1 MKLFRIFGRSIR
13 DAFKSVIRNFSL
25 SIASISCISITL
37 IIVAVSIIA
46 SWNVKNFTTLIEKD
60 ITIVAF
66 LNRDIKE
73 EGLKTFEQELSRID
87 NIASSKFKSKEETK
101 KEMMKESS
109 LFENTMGAWTEEE
122 NPLKDSY
129 LIKVKNI
136 ENIKKTASEIKD
148 LENVE
153 VVDYGEGMVE
163 KLVSAFSLIEKVS
176 IFLVV
181 VLVVV
186 TIFLIVNTIKLTIF
200 SRKREIS
207 IMRLVGASNFSIKN
221 PFVIEGM
228 ILGAFGSIIPIIV
241 VIYGY
246 LGIYN
251 HFEGQLFS
259 PLIRLIEPTPFIYK
273 ISILVL
279 ILGII
284 VGMIGSSRAV
294 RKYLKVWWRK

>member
-25 SIASISCISITL
+25 SVASISCISITL
-37 IIVAVSIIA
+37 IIVAVSLIA
-46 SWNVKNFTTLIEKD
+46 SWNVENFTTQIEKD
-60 ITIVAF
+60 VTIVAF
-66 LNRDIKE
+66 LNRDINE
-73 EGLKTFEQELSRID
+73 EGLKIFEEELSKLD
-87 NIASSKFKSKEETK
+87 NIASKKFKSKEETK
-101 KEMMKESS
+101 KEMMKEST
-109 LFENTMGAWTEEE
+109 LFENTMGEWSEEE

-136 ENIKKTASEIKD
+136 ETIKKTASEIKD

-163 KLVSAFSLIEKVS
+163 KLVSAFSLVEKIS
-176 IFLVV
+176 ILLVV
-181 VLVVV
+181 VLVIV

-207 IMRLVGASNFSIKN
+207 IMRVVGASNFSIKN

-228 ILGAFGSIIPIIV
+228 ILGGLGSIIPIII

-246 LGIYN
+246 LALYN

-259 PLIRLIEPTPFIYK
+259 PLIKLIQPTPFIYQ
-273 ISILVL
+273 ISSLVL
-279 ILGII
+279 ILGVV

-294 RKYLKVWWRK
+294 RKYLKV